1 LIFRIEQ
8 AAKSPY
14 PASLFDAAAS
24 TRYAIMFNL
33 SKKETRHLDRH
44 LHGLVRKANTLIQD
58 AFPMIRSQGSSS
70 SSANMDDEA
79 NDEASDEAS
88 DVASYETFAPY
99 TTDRAHCDVHR
110 SGYSTYLRVPN
121 SLPWHVEDQAIVE
134 SEGDGTDLLGI
145 SVADVA
151 PEWIETLKEHYGISA

>member
-1 LIFRIEQ
+1 
-8 AAKSPY
+8 
-14 PASLFDAAAS
+14 
-24 TRYAIMFNL
+24 MFNL